1 VKKLPVIVIWAV
13 AFAFVEAAVVEYLR
27 ALYYPLDKG
36 GFVFPLM
43 TAAKMQA
50 LGLEDW
56 RRLFIELGREL
67 STLIMLAG
75 VGIMAARNRREAWA
89 YFMIAFGIWDIF
101 YYLWLKLFLN
111 WPDHLTTWDLL
122 FLIPVPWVS
131 PVWAPVVVSLTM
143 IGAGL
148 VVLWYEDRD
157 RPLRASWADWAL
169 IAGGGMTVIV
179 SFCWDYRNTMEG
191 GIPVAFQ
198 WPLFFAGLAVALV
211 TFLTVWRRGHND
223 YNASKSPRS

>member
-1 VKKLPVIVIWAV
+1 VKKLPVITIWAV

-27 ALYYPLDKG
+27 ALYYPADKG

-56 RRLFIELGREL
+56 HRLFIELGREL
-67 STLIMLAG
+67 STLIMLGG
-75 VGIMAARNRREAWA
+75 VGIMASRNRREAWA

-111 WPDHLTTWDLL
+111 WPAHLTTWDLL

-143 IGAGL
+143 IAVGL
-148 VVLWYEDRD
+148 VVLWYEGRD
-157 RPLRASWADWAL
+157 CPLRPSWTEWAL
-169 IAGGGMTVIV
+169 ITVGGMTVIV
-179 SFCWDYRNTMEG
+179 SCCWDYRNTMEG
-191 GIPVAFQ
+191 GMPAAFL
-198 WPLFFAGLAVALV
+198 WPLFLAGLTVGLA
-211 TFLTVWRRGHND
+211 TFLTVWRRGHNE
-223 YNASKSPRS
+223 YNAVKRTRS